1 MATSTPS
8 VLKRPTG
15 SKEHSSEPD
24 IGAARMNRGSRLPRC
39 ASPSARRRS
48 RRRTAGGG
56 AGPGRRHREPR
67 SALWPPNLAGFG
79 HPECI
84 ARRNSA
90 TGLQAYR
97 CVVVGVPVKW
107 RLADVPGCWCPPLR
121 RASHTPARRSRRR
134 AAGGGRRDGRP
145 GSGDAHGLFALRR
158 CGQAAQDALIFRRR
172 GLRPWE
178 LCGTDNLRYTRR
190 LSATPRRS
198 PSFPAEPVTQS
209 AIKPAAWPALAPPFP
224 VVVR

>member
-90 TGLQAYR
+90 TGLQAYG

-107 RLADVPGCWCPPLR
+107 RLADVAGVTGFRSLSAWLLESPFGHRPMEPHRGQTAPSGHR
-121 RASHTPARRSRRR
+121 RTIRYSRQ
-134 AAGGGRRDGRP
+134 
-145 GSGDAHGLFALRR
+145 LT
-158 CGQAAQDALIFRRR
+158 
-172 GLRPWE
+172 GLRGPE
-178 LCGTDNLRYTRR
+178 SAPAPTRR
-190 LSATPRRS
+190 PLPICHKA
-198 PSFPAEPVTQS
+198 
-209 AIKPAAWPALAPPFP
+209 
-224 VVVR
+224 VVRRIDYLRMRRH